1 MGIIFLGPPG
11 SGKGTQAET
20 LAKEFNL
27 NLIVM
32 GDILRKE
39 IKELTPLGTQIKS
52 YVETGA
58 LVPDELVIKLIQK
71 NLAGNSFIL
80 DGFPRTVK
88 QAEMLDTVTQIDKV
102 VYFNCPAELI
112 LERLSNRRTCPK
124 CNKVYNLVT
133 NPPKNNETCDDC
145 KTELFQRKDDKTEVI
160 QNRIEVYKKET
171 FPLIDFYNKKTVLD
185 EINAA
190 DKIENIHSKIK
201 CLINKITKKP

>member
-20 LAKEFNL
+20 IAKEFNL
-27 NLIVM
+27 NLVVM

-39 IKELTPLGTQIKS
+39 IKELTPLGLQIKS

-58 LVPDELVIKLIQK
+58 LVPDELVIQLIQK
-71 NLAGNSFIL
+71 NLTGDSFIL

-88 QAEMLDTVTQIDKV
+88 QAQMLDTVTKIDKV
-102 VYFNCPAELI
+102 IYFNCPAELI

-133 NPPKNNETCDDC
+133 NPPQNNETCDDC

-190 DKIENIHSKIK
+190 DKIENIRSKIK